1 MIVEKRV
8 VDAVA
13 AATGVLT
20 YFGVQP
26 QAEDDRP
33 SPLPVCIVNRTGARW
48 ASEFCGADI
57 ALAITTI
64 QVDSYAE
71 TAEGC
76 RRIADKA
83 RAAVRDLIDDTG
95 KRIAPALDSEVS
107 FYDTQ
112 SRGWRIMQVWTPP
125 DYQPSLAP

>member
-13 AATGVLT
+13 AATGAPT
-20 YFGVQP
+20 FFGVQP
-26 QAEDDRP
+26 QADDGQP
-33 SPLPVCIVNRTGARW
+33 APLPVVIVNRTGARW
-48 ASEFCGADI
+48 ASEFCGADT

-71 TAEGC
+71 TAEAC

-83 RAAVRDLIDDTG
+83 RAAVRDLLDDAG
-95 KRIAPALDSEVS
+95 KRIAPSLDSEVS
-107 FYDTQ
+107 FYDTE
-112 SRGWRIMQVWTPP
+112 SRGWRVMQVWTPP
-125 DYQPSLAP
+125 EYQPSLP